1 MCIELR
7 LNKTGPTAFASKY
20 EHLKLLPQQLKFPN
34 QCPAKTAEITQHSK
48 SEILNIAYAITLW
61 KLG

>member
-34 QCPAKTAEITQHSK
+34 QCPAKQLRLHSIQNQK
-48 SEILNIAYAITLW
+48 Y
-61 KLG
+61 